1 MNFTTLP
8 KKKAEALQQFRKLLD
23 VPENIIVLIF
33 GTDETAENACGY
45 AKEMVEAAHP
55 DYSLVEFVYVEDSEV
70 LADVLNTL
78 ETTATVNME
87 QLDESVAL
95 SISPGS
101 HIIAYLLSKARF
113 NYAPGYMN
121 RTILAAMANA

>member
-1 MNFTTLP
+1 M
-8 KKKAEALQQFRKLLD
+8 LD

-45 AKEMVEAAHP
+45 AQEMVEAAHP
-55 DYSLVEFVYVEDSEV
+55 DYSFVEFVYVEDIEV
-70 LADVLNTL
+70 LGDVLNTL
-78 ETTATVNME
+78 ETTATVNMDK
-87 QLDESVAL
+87 LDESVAL
-95 SISPGS
+95 SISPGN

>member
-8 KKKAEALQQFRKLLD
+8 KKKADAQKKFRELLD

-45 AKEMVEAAHP
+45 AQEMVEAAHP
-55 DYSLVEFVYVEDSEV
+55 DYSFVEFVFVETIEAVTEV
-70 LADVLNTL
+70 LMEL
-78 ETTATVNME
+78 ETAETVNMDK
-87 QLDESVAL
+87 LDESVAL

-121 RTILAAMANA
+121 RAILAAMANA